1 MAVMV
6 ILEFPLITQKADEM
20 INILKSALVE
30 TRKYDGCV
38 SVDSFL
44 QEGGGSLI
52 LVEYWESKVKQE
64 AYLKWRMDTG
74 LIETIQPFLNSPLV
88 IKYYEKI

>member
-6 ILEFPLITQKADEM
+6 TLEFPLITQKADEM

-38 SVDSFL
+38 SVDSFV
-44 QEGGGSLI
+44 QECGGNLI
-52 LVEYWESKVKQE
+52 LIEHWESKLKQE

-74 LIETIQPFLNSPLV
+74 LIETIQPFLKSPLV
-88 IKYYEKI
+88 IKYYKKI